1 MERKNIE
8 DTLPGLISE
17 LKSEPYPVEDAAKQW
32 FVELDGTEETNSR
45 WQIHVFNA
53 LKTAKTFEIH
63 CWADETECIDLAL
76 QYGKQKDS
84 DWQYGKIITG
94 DVTPKFCDFLL
105 GLPKPTDTEL
115 YNKMTPFFT
124 ISLDNGFWS
133 EHYGTEL
140 ISTGRQARRY
150 GVLLLQR
157 PEVYPDSAGI
167 QDAKDGLEPA
177 T

>member
-63 CWADETECIDLAL
+63 
-76 QYGKQKDS
+76 
-84 DWQYGKIITG
+84 
-94 DVTPKFCDFLL
+94 
-105 GLPKPTDTEL
+105 
-115 YNKMTPFFT
+115 
-124 ISLDNGFWS
+124 
-133 EHYGTEL
+133 
-140 ISTGRQARRY
+140 
-150 GVLLLQR
+150 
-157 PEVYPDSAGI
+157 
-167 QDAKDGLEPA
+167 
-177 T
+177 